1 MTTGSKLVR
10 SPRTR
15 KSSRFLHSREM
26 QIGILVVL
34 MILILLLKK
43 AIFLDVNNLDSLQA
57 NISPSLLIGIGMTV
71 LMISGVFDLSVGS
84 IMGLAGVVTSIF
96 LANNTAPAIS
106 VGIGL
111 CVGIAFGIVNGL
123 LVGILR
129 LNHLIVTI
137 GTMTIGRGLTIV
149 LLRGDN
155 RFGIGG
161 FPEIVN
167 KIGNAKV
174 LDLYMMTWL
183 ALALAFA
190 VQFVLLRVGAGRKLY
205 YVGGNREV
213 AELFGVKVER
223 VRLSTFVLCDF
234 LAALAGILVVMR
246 IGASARYLGDGLE
259 LKIII
264 SCLIGGVSLIGGRGS
279 IVAAALGISFM
290 TLVTNSF
297 SIFEI
302 GAYWQDIIV
311 GLILIVVVTLD
322 AYIATLRNR

>member
-1 MTTGSKLVR
+1 
-10 SPRTR
+10 
-15 KSSRFLHSREM
+15 
-26 QIGILVVL
+26 

>member
-1 MTTGSKLVR
+1 
-10 SPRTR
+10 
-15 KSSRFLHSREM
+15 
-26 QIGILVVL
+26 
-34 MILILLLKK
+34 MISILLLKK
-43 AIFLDVNNLDSLQA
+43 NIFLDINNLDSLQA

-111 CVGIAFGIVNGL
+111 SVGIAFGIVNGL
-123 LVGILR
+123 LVGILK

-167 KIGNAKV
+167 KIGNAKL

-183 ALALAFA
+183 AIALAFA
-190 VQFVLLRVGAGRKLY
+190 VQFILLRVGAGRKLY

-213 AELFGVKVER
+213 AELFGVKIER
-223 VRLSTFVLCDF
+223 VRLSTFVVCDL

-322 AYIATLRNR
+322 AYIAALRNR